1 MAQQQAPK
9 DQNDVS
15 ALLLTDGSGN
25 TMRWLGDPVTGAA
38 LVEGNPSHR
47 KHY

>member
-25 TMRWLGDPVTGAA
+25 TMMVRRPCNGSGF
-38 LVEGNPSHR
+38 G
-47 KHY
+47 